1 MSIKVPNKMLIL
13 ILSIIGL
20 FLFLILN
27 ISTGPANLA
36 FDQILSF
43 NLNDA
48 GRLIF
53 YEIRLPKAITAILAG
68 CALSLSGLQMQTMF
82 KNPLAGPYILGI
94 SSGAGLG
101 VALLIMASALI
112 PGSAILANDA
122 WGIII
127 ASCLGAGIFMTIL
140 FFMALRI
147 KQIMTLL
154 IFGIMMGSLISAL
167 IALMQYFS
175 DANSLKTYVVWT
187 MGSLGNTHW
196 QHLKIMSIF
205 ILAGGVISFILPK
218 ALNQLLLGEEYAQS
232 LGQNLIRNR
241 FLILT
246 STSLLTGAVTAFC
259 GPISF
264 IGLAVPH
271 LVKMLLRTQDHLWLI
286 PITAITGSTF
296 LLACDWVCHWSTWGV
311 QLPINAITALLGA
324 PFVIF
329 LILKNKRWS
338 Q

>member
-1 MSIKVPNKMLIL
+1 MSLKVPNKMLIL

-36 FDQILSF
+36 FGQILSF

-112 PGSAILANDA
+112 PAFGILANDA

-127 ASCLGAGIFMTIL
+127 ASCLGAGVFMTIL

-196 QHLKIMSIF
+196 QHLKIMSLF
-205 ILAGGVISFILPK
+205 VLAGGVISFILPK

-329 LILKNKRWS
+329 LILKNKGWS

>member
-1 MSIKVPNKMLIL
+1 MSIKGSNKMLIL

-20 FLFLILN
+20 IIFLALN
-27 ISTGPANLA
+27 ISTGPANLGLG
-36 FDQILSF
+36 QILSF
-43 NLNDA
+43 NLSEA
-48 GRLIF
+48 EKVIF
-53 YEIRLPKAITAILAG
+53 NQIRLPKAFTALLAG

-101 VALLIMASALI
+101 VALLIMASTLI
-112 PGSAILANDA
+112 PSFMMLANDS
-122 WGIII
+122 WSIII
-127 ASCLGAGIFMTIL
+127 ASCFGAGIFMALL

-147 KQIMTLL
+147 RQIMTLL
-154 IFGIMMGSLISAL
+154 IFGIMLSSLISAL

-187 MGSLGNTHW
+187 LGSLGNTHW
-196 QHLKIMSIF
+196 EHLKVMSIVIF
-205 ILAGGVISFILPK
+205 AGSIISFILPK

-232 LGQNLIRNR
+232 LGQNLLRNR

-271 LVKMLLRTQDHLWLI
+271 FVKMLLRTQDHLWLI
-286 PITAITGSTF
+286 PVTAIIGSTF
-296 LLACDWVCHWSTWGV
+296 LLACDWICHMNIWGV